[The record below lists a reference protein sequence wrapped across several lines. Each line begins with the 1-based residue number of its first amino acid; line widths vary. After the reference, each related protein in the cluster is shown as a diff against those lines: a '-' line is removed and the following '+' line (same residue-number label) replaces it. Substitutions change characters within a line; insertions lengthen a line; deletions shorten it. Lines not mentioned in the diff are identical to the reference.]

1 MTSTVHL
8 EIVGLLNKHN
18 FQIAKSIAEKLN
30 KHLFTKAI
38 RSKVRHLLIIYCSL
52 VWQYSGCLMSFGN
65 ERKLSSWAEKEWKF
79 SFHQPQAL
87 YKALA
92 EEYYTSN
99 LRSTGNT
106 FVYMDI
112 ESRGEA
118 FGRLLFEL
126 FSDVCPKTCKNF
138 KTLCSGEAGLSKSNL
153 ELSYKGS
160 IFHRVLPNGWL
171 QGGGNKKGIGGESIY
186 GPTFEGT
193 EFNFVVS
200 HNKRGI
206 LGMVNQG
213 AHSNSSQFY
222 ITLQP
227 TSWMVHKYV
236 AFGQLVEGTEV
247 LKRLEAV
254 PTYNEVPKQDCK
266 IAACGVF
273 EP

>member
-1 MTSTVHL
+1 MCSGLKTKFPESFDDPTIHPVL
-8 EIVGLLNKHN
+8 ECDWHDYLSNK
-18 FQIAKSIAEKLN
+18 N
-30 KHLFTKAI
+30 KELKGE
-38 RSKVRHLLIIYCSL
+38 
-52 VWQYSGCLMSFGN
+52 VWQYSGCLMSFANGQLLGD

-79 SFHQPQAL
+79 SFHRPQAL

-99 LRSTGNT
+99 LRSTGHT

-112 ESRGEA
+112 ESGGEA

-171 QGGGNKKGIGGESIY
+171 QGRDISPERKGIGGESIY
-186 GPTFEGT
+186 GPTFED
-193 EFNFVVS
+193 ENFVVS

-227 TSWMVHKYV
+227 TSWMDHKYV

-254 PTYNEVPKQDCK
+254 PTYNERPKQNCK

>member
-18 FQIAKSIAEKLN
+18 FQIAKSIAEV
-30 KHLFTKAI
+30 KHSPSPVINTIYVYNAI
-38 RSKVRHLLIIYCSL
+38 VNVL
-52 VWQYSGCLMSFGN
+52 W
-65 ERKLSSWAEKEWKF
+65 
-79 SFHQPQAL
+79 AL

-99 LRSTGNT
+99 LRSTGHT

-112 ESRGEA
+112 ESGGEA

-171 QGGGNKKGIGGESIY
+171 QGRDISPERKGIGGESIY
-186 GPTFEGT
+186 GPTFED
-193 EFNFVVS
+193 ENFVVS

-227 TSWMVHKYV
+227 TSWMDHKYV

-254 PTYNEVPKQDCK
+254 PTYNERPKQNCK